1 MNRHVLSAIAI
12 IWLTLCAVVSPVH
25 AGLLNRA
32 DVDKLLDSQYVV
44 GEVQADMPVYP
55 LFEKNSST
63 ATSKPELKGYAFESI
78 DFEPVRGY
86 S

>member
-55 LFEKNSST
+55 LFEKKFVYRDVQ
-63 ATSKPELKGYAFESI
+63 ARAQRLCI
-78 DFEPVRGY
+78 RVHRL
-86 S
+86 